1 MLSGGIGK
9 HQRSCWLTSC
19 ADLVEEEGMV
29 DKAIDA
35 VREARTRPV

>member
-9 HQRSCWLTSC
+9 HRRSCWLTSC
-19 ADLVEEEGMV
+19 AHLVEEERMM